1 MHPETPSQTLRA
13 FLKKNNLRHIKL
25 HELRHC
31 YATILLNN
39 QVDLKTIASILGH
52 NNIDIT
58 FSTYSH
64 SLNQS
69 KIEAANVIEKT
80 LIS

>member
-1 MHPETPSQTLRA
+1 MHPETPSQTFRK

-39 QVDLKTIASILGH
+39 SVDLKTISSMLGH
-52 NNIDIT
+52 NDINIT
-58 FSTYSH
+58 YSTYSH

-69 KIEAANVIEKT
+69 KMKAAETIEKV